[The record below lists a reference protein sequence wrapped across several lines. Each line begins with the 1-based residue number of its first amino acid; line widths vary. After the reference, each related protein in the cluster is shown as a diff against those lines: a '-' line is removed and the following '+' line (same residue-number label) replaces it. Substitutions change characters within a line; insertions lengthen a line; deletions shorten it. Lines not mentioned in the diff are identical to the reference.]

1 MTKSDKTKI
10 LNLLKLSRI
19 SKGVKTETLAKY
31 LKISQGQFSKLENG
45 KVSNWIE
52 YIKPICEAL
61 EMDYSVFIKD
71 YEKKKPNNTS
81 VEISDLRLNLGK
93 VNAQLEN
100 LMDEVTEINKKISKF
115 IDKSDTNIEN
125 TP

>member
-1 MTKSDKTKI
+1 MNKSDKTKI
-10 LNLLKLSRI
+10 LNKLKLCRI
-19 SKGVKTETLAKY
+19 KKGVKTETLAKY

-45 KVSNWIE
+45 KVSNWKE

-71 YEKKKPNNTS
+71 FEKKNPNNTS
-81 VEISDLRLNLGK
+81 VETSGLSLNLGK

-100 LMDEVTEINKKISKF
+100 LMDEVAEINKKISKF
-115 IDKSDTNIEN
+115 IDNSDTNIGN